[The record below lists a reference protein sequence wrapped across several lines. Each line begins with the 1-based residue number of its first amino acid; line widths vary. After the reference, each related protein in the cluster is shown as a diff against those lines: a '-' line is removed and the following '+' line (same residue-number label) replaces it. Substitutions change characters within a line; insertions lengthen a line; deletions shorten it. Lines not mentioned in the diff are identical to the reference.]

1 MVGLSPSQRL
11 AYEGEEK
18 QRSLS
23 AVMVIVVRAI
33 SEHVGPRQR
42 QSIRVENL
50 IVGKKRRINENANRL
65 LVTNMS
71 RNAQCTQQEQMRVV
85 TGVGDN

>member
-23 AVMVIVVRAI
+23 AIVVIVVRAI

-42 QSIRVENL
+42 QRIRVENL
-50 IVGKKRRINENANRL
+50 IVGKKRQIDDKAKRL
-65 LVTNMS
+65 LVTKMG

-85 TGVGDN
+85 TGVSDN

>member
-1 MVGLSPSQRL
+1 MG
-11 AYEGEEK
+11 GEEK

-71 RNAQCTQQEQMRVV
+71 RNVQCTQQEQMRVV